1 MQLEGR
7 SQPYTLLLAYG
18 YLHPTWNPGISASK
32 DFHHQTSSSGAWP
45 ILVIYLGEYL
55 KAMVFPVQFRVQS
68 YLTLCDPMDCST
80 PGFPVHH
87 QPPELAQTLVHRVSD
102 AIQPSHPL
110 SSPSPPTFNLSQHQ
124 GLFQWVSSLHRVAT
138 VFQLQHRLSWT
149 IKKAECWRIYAFE
162 LWCWILLRAP
172 WIARRSNQFIL
183 KEINPEYSLEGWM
196 LKLKLWY
203 FGHPMWRADSLEKT
217 LMLGK
222 TEGGRRKGQK
232 RMRWLDGITD
242 SMDMS
247 LSKLQELVMDREAW
261 HAAVHGVTKS
271 QTRLSDCT
279 ATIQFLRVTPAPPAP
294 PAWSPPSTRHPSWA
308 AGRREGSGLPST
320 LLHAVSKVNF
330 LIRRIWYNKKL
341 ENNGYLQKKNFE
353 RVACIWISIWHLEPD
368 QLGKWVVWLLS
379 KRRTWIIWRGF
390 WLDLRGLGVVHL
402 KGGELAGSGVDWHF
416 KWWRLIQLWQS
427 KFTHRCWFEGKKKT
441 KQTNAMIQDLRV

>member
-1 MQLEGR
+1 
-7 SQPYTLLLAYG
+7 
-18 YLHPTWNPGISASK
+18 
-32 DFHHQTSSSGAWP
+32 
-45 ILVIYLGEYL
+45 
-55 KAMVFPVQFRVQS
+55 
-68 YLTLCDPMDCST
+68 
-80 PGFPVHH
+80 
-87 QPPELAQTLVHRVSD
+87 
-102 AIQPSHPL
+102 
-110 SSPSPPTFNLSQHQ
+110 
-124 GLFQWVSSLHRVAT
+124 
-138 VFQLQHRLSWT
+138 
-149 IKKAECWRIYAFE
+149 
-162 LWCWILLRAP
+162 
-172 WIARRSNQFIL
+172 
-183 KEINPEYSLEGWM
+183 M
-196 LKLKLWY
+196 LKLKLQY
-203 FGHPMWRADSLEKT
+203 FGHPMWRASSLEKT

-261 HAAVHGVTKS
+261 HAAVHGLTKS
-271 QTRLSDCT
+271 RTRLSDCT

-294 PAWSPPSTRHPSWA
+294 PAWSPPSTPHPSWA
-308 AGRREGSGLPST
+308 PGRREGSGLPST

-341 ENNGYLQKKNFE
+341 ENNGYLQKKNFG

-368 QLGKWVVWLLS
+368 QLGKWVVWLLC

-402 KGGELAGSGVDWHF
+402 KGSELAGSGVDWHF

-427 KFTHRCWFEGKKKT
+427 KFTHRCWFEGKKKN